1 MTVDFGAES
10 YYADQTF
17 KGITWERSQLVSVE
31 FDECTFIDCSFVE
44 SQFVNCKF
52 SECTFQRCDLTMAQL
67 AGSLFASPVFEESK
81 LVGIDWT
88 LAAWPPLRLQN
99 ALRFSRCAMGHSTF
113 IGLKLSRMQLTDCTA
128 ANVDFREAD
137 LSKVDFSGTDLSASM
152 FHHTELAGAD
162 LSRARN
168 YQIRPADNNLKGA
181 KFSLPEAITLLQNL
195 GIKLVD

>member
-1 MTVDFGAES
+1 MTADFGAVD

-17 KGITWERSQLVSVE
+17 QGIVWERSQMVSVE

-44 SQFVNCKF
+44 SHFVSCKF

-67 AGSLFASPVFEESK
+67 TGTLFAGPVFEESK

-99 ALRFSRCAMGHSTF
+99 TLRFSRCAMGHSTF
-113 IGLKLSRMQLTDCTA
+113 IGLKLSRMQLTGCTA
-128 ANVDFREAD
+128 ANVDFRESD
-137 LSKVDFSGTDLSASM
+137 LSKADFTGTDLAGSM

-162 LSRARN
+162 LSRAKN
-168 YQIRPADNNLKGA
+168 YQIRPADNNVKGA
-181 KFSLPEAITLLQNL
+181 RFSLPEAITLLHHMD
-195 GIKLVD
+195 IKLVD